1 MKGWGVKGK
10 RGRQTFLTHMV
21 RAWSKVEAVRRKK
34 GKEKR
39 HFPERN
45 ELNLVNEPHTVK
57 HFNSNSSKGAGCN
70 CHKMEDTMLHCEVL
84 RIRALGGR
92 EGWDL

>member
-1 MKGWGVKGK
+1 MKGK

-21 RAWSKVEAVRRKK
+21 RVWSKVEAVRRKK

-45 ELNLVNEPHTVK
+45 ELNLVNGPHTVK
-57 HFNSNSSKGAGCN
+57 QLQLELQQRGWVKLSQ
-70 CHKMEDTMLHCEVL
+70 D
-84 RIRALGGR
+84 GR
-92 EGWDL
+92 HDATL